1 MIRLAIICLLLT
13 ACQGHWVQWPPP
25 VHIRPHVA
33 VPTVAVDAPSLPTI
47 TPDPRTVTP

>member
-25 VHIRPHVA
+25 VHIRPA
-33 VPTVAVDAPSLPTI
+33 IAPPTATEPSLMPTI
-47 TPDPRTVTP
+47 TPDKVTP